1 MDRFKANLLCFNCGG
16 GVHIAKEED
25 GRCWGA
31 VFPNRRSFICT
42 RADKKSE
49 TPIDTGWT
57 HIMVGCNCGRS
68 HLNGH
73 MQTNLA
79 VPDTQH
85 DNENNR
91 REYAEHLWNES
102 GYTANTKGDT
112 YLKGR
117 GIRVSSGEIRYHNGI
132 PHMSTKNK
140 QLHPA
145 LICKVSNENNR
156 VVAIQRIYLDQ
167 YGNKNQDLEPNKMTL
182 GKVKGNAVRIGG
194 MPRHGILGLTEGIE
208 TALSVYQMVKTKIP
222 VWACLGSVFLKS
234 IELPKEVHTVRIY
247 FDGDKA
253 GKAALESARKR
264 WADINV
270 VGRLAPTGK
279 DFNDILQEMNNGST
293 RRTV

>member
-16 GVHIAKEED
+16 GAHIAKEED

-42 RADKKSE
+42 RDDKKSE

-57 HIMVGCNCGRS
+57 HVMVECNCGRD

-91 REYAEHLWNES
+91 KEYAELLWSES
-102 GYTANTKGDT
+102 KSLFRTKGED
-112 YLKGR
+112 YLESR
-117 GIRVSSGEIRYHNGI
+117 GIKTNSKDIRYHKGI

-145 LICKVSNENNR
+145 LICKVSNEQDR
-156 VVAIQRIYLDQ
+156 LVAIQRIYLDQ
-167 YGNKNQDLEPNKMTL
+167 DGNKNQTLNPNKMTL

-194 MPRHGILGLTEGIE
+194 KPRHGILGLAEGIE
-208 TALSVYQMVKTKIP
+208 TALSVHQMVKARIP

-234 IELPKEVHTVRIY
+234 VELPKEVHTVRIY

-264 WADINV
+264 WADIKV